1 MDAAQDYLGSSL
13 SARETQAATAA
24 SGAGFDWAFIL
35 LGAWLTGGVFLDG
48 WAHNHGKVDQSFFTP
63 WHAVLYSGYLA
74 VALFFVVTILRNHA
88 RGASWRRSYP
98 AGYGTTVIGV
108 PVFAVAG
115 VGDLL
120 WHTLFGIEKGVEGLV
135 SPSHLGLA
143 LGATLILTG
152 PLRAA
157 WRRSNPDAAARWRTL
172 LPALLSLT
180 YIFSLLVFFTQFAQP
195 IVKSRANLQITDIV
209 ITYFPFDTSNDPSL
223 SAELGVASVLLQA
236 AIMAGVA
243 LLLVRRWRLP
253 VGSFALVF
261 GLNGLLISFLAGRT
275 SIIGVALVSAL
286 IGLLIDAL
294 NAVLRPTP
302 ERRAAMRAF
311 GFAAPFIYNLIYF
324 AALYVT
330 YGELGWS
337 VHLWTG
343 SIVMAGIVG
352 LLLSFLVVPP
362 QMPAQT
368 PLAGD

>member
-1 MDAAQDYLGSSL
+1 MEAAQDYL
-13 SARETQAATAA
+13 SASVAPRAAQEAA
-24 SGAGFDWAFIL
+24 VSAGFDWIFIL
-35 LGAWLTGGVFLDG
+35 LCTWLTGGIFLDG
-48 WAHNHGKVDQSFFTP
+48 WAHNHGKVDTSFFTP

-74 VALFFVVTILRNHA
+74 AAIFLVVTMLRNHA
-88 RGASWRRSYP
+88 RGVPWRRSYP
-98 AGYGTTVIGV
+98 AGYGATVIGV
-108 PVFAVAG
+108 PLFALAG

-120 WHTLFGIEKGVEGLV
+120 WHTLFGIEKNIEGLI
-135 SPSHLGLA
+135 SPSHLALA
-143 LGATLILTG
+143 LGGTLILTG

-157 WRRSNPDAAARWRTL
+157 WRRSAPDAAERWRTL

-209 ITYFPFDTSNDPSL
+209 ITYFPFDTSNDPNL
-223 SAELGVASVLLQA
+223 STELGVASILLQA
-236 AIMAGVA
+236 AIMTGVA

-253 VGSFALVF
+253 LGAFALLF

-275 SIIGVALVSAL
+275 SIIGVVLVSAL
-286 IGLLIDAL
+286 IGLLIDML
-294 NAVLRPTP
+294 NVALRPTSGRP
-302 ERRAAMRAF
+302 ATWRIF
-311 GFAAPFIYNLIYF
+311 GFAVPFVYNLLYF
-324 AALYVT
+324 GALYT
-330 YGELGWS
+330 IYGAFGWS

-362 QMPAQT
+362 QMPAQP

>member
-1 MDAAQDYLGSSL
+1 MEAAQDYRESSVR
-13 SARETQAATAA
+13 ARAARGAATA
-24 SGAGFDWAFIL
+24 SGASFDWTFIL
-35 LGAWLTGGVFLDG
+35 LCTWLTGGIFLDG

-63 WHAVLYSGYLA
+63 WHAILYSGYLA
-74 VALFFVVTILRNHA
+74 VAIFFVATILRNHA
-88 RGASWRRSYP
+88 RGAPWRRSYP
-98 AGYGTTVIGV
+98 SGYGAAVIGV

-157 WRRSNPDAAARWRTL
+157 WRRSAPDAAERWRTL
-172 LPALLSLT
+172 LPALLALT

-209 ITYFPFDTSNDPSL
+209 ITYFPFDTSNDPNL
-223 SAELGVASVLLQA
+223 SAELGIASILLQA
-236 AIMAGVA
+236 AIMAGIA
-243 LLLVRRWRLP
+243 LVLVRRWRLP
-253 VGSFALVF
+253 LGTFALLF

-275 SIIGVALVSAL
+275 SIIGVMLVSAF
-286 IGLLIDAL
+286 IGLLVDAL
-294 NAVLRPTP
+294 NVALRPTP
-302 ERRAAMRAF
+302 GRAAAMRAF
-311 GFAAPFIYNLIYF
+311 GFSVPFIYNLIYF

-330 YGELGWS
+330 YGEFGWS

-343 SIVMAGIVG
+343 AIVMAGIVG